1 MQTNSLIG
9 GEGFAAGI
17 FCAFFTQAVPVAG
30 GHMAKACLQGVTG
43 DDVRCSGTPATCA
56 WFGCLLKSR

>member
-17 FCAFFTQAVPVAG
+17 FCAFFTQAVLVAG

-43 DDVRCSGTPATCA
+43 DDVRCSGVA
-56 WFGCLLKSR
+56 GLQQLVLGSGV